1 MAIAPVQ
8 LPQNQVNPLQ
18 AIMSGAAALSDSLD
32 KAIQAGRDRANNQAR
47 LDQQLTQNLQL
58 ATGMAERRAQNLDQR
73 LIDTRN
79 FNYRQEQDALQLD
92 LRRDALENNR
102 DQQLFNQDLSNE
114 RLGLARNADARA
126 QQSVDLRQQELQRDR
141 DFLREVANPTPENIQ
156 TPPAVTADGNVVPL
170 TPERTYA
177 DLLNQKERADSA
189 VAAATKLR
197 DPVALRTAQRAA
209 ADAEAAVKTIPK
221 PLTEAERRAQEDQEF
236 QRTDRASREA
246 ESRFKTMVEGD
257 TTAFVPQQTF
267 LGAEP
272 TDPKELEAYNKKA
285 SLAEA
290 YDKNAFS
297 SELES
302 ARNASEEQYVNNIP
316 NPTPAAIKKRR
327 EFWQYANG
335 SATAPAPQQSS
346 GISSEINRLLGR

>member
-1 MAIAPVQ
+1 MAIAPIQ
-8 LPQNQVNPLQ
+8 LQQTQVNPLQ
-18 AIMSGAAALSDSLD
+18 AIMSGAAALSDTLD
-32 KAIQAGRDRANNQAR
+32 KAIDAGRDRANNQAR

-79 FNYRQEQDALQLD
+79 FNYRQDQDALQLD
-92 LRRDALENNR
+92 LRREALENNR
-102 DQQLFNQDLSNE
+102 DQQLFNQDLATE
-114 RLGLARNADARA
+114 RLGLAQNADTRA
-126 QQSVDLRQQELQRDR
+126 QTSLDLRQQEMARER
-141 DFLREVANPTPENIQ
+141 DFLREIANPTAEN
-156 TPPAVTADGNVVPL
+156 TPVPPAVTADGNVVPV

-177 DLLNQKERADSA
+177 DLLDQKERADSA

-197 DPVALRTAQRAA
+197 DPSALRTAQRVAA
-209 ADAEAAVKTIPK
+209 EAEAAIKTTPQ

-246 ESRFKTMVEGD
+246 ESRYKTMVEGD

-267 LGAEP
+267 LGPEP
-272 TDPKELEAYNKKA
+272 TDPKQLEEYNKKA
-285 SLAEA
+285 ALAEA
-290 YDKNAFS
+290 YDKNAYS

-302 ARNASEEQYVNNIP
+302 ARNAPEEQYVNNIP

-335 SATAPAPQQSS
+335 SAAAPQQSS
-346 GISSEINRLLGR
+346 GVSDAIKKLLGR